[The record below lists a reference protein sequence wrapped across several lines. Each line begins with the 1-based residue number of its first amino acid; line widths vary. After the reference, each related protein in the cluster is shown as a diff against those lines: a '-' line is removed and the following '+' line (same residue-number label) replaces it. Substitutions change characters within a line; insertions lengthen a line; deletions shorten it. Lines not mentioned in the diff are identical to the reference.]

1 MASWVKDKHRRSR
14 ERAKHASCSQ
24 FTGYT
29 KQAGASVDCEVSKNI
44 SRKMEVSL
52 VFMLG
57 IRGTTNKSHSMGSRH
72 PCKTEIKG
80 GAGGGGGKSRA
91 GRKAGTLT
99 KFTGPERIK
108 CYQLPCTQVHS
119 LPSCTTVR
127 SHQQASEAT
136 ARALSAETYH

>member
-1 MASWVKDKHRRSR
+1 MASQVIDRHRESN

-29 KQAGASVDCEVSKNI
+29 EQAGASDDCEVSKNI
-44 SRKMEVSL
+44 SRKTEDSL

-57 IRGTTNKSHSMGSRH
+57 IREQLQSHSVGSRH

-80 GAGGGGGKSRA
+80 GAGGGRSGA

-99 KFTGPERIK
+99 KFTGPERVK
-108 CYQLPCTQVHS
+108 CDPLPCTQGHS
-119 LPSCTTVR
+119 LPSCTAVR
-127 SHQQASEAT
+127 YHQQALEAT
-136 ARALSAETYH
+136 ARAFSAETYH